1 MNPGREGDR
10 RGEPNKE
17 NSLHSELYTSVLYL
31 ISNSDMTHCR
41 EDFLENDETKYVEAR
56 GSTTPAVGL
65 SSFVV
70 KQSGPEQT
78 KS

>member
-31 ISNSDMTHCR
+31 ISSSDMTHCR
-41 EDFLENDETKYVEAR
+41 EDFLENDESKYVE
-56 GSTTPAVGL
+56 GQQPPLLSLL
-65 SSFVV
+65 SSRVDTN
-70 KQSGPEQT
+70 KQNR
-78 KS
+78 KLDK